1 MSTTTAATTAA
12 TSATMSTVSSASTGA
27 APHVAPAGGDAFRLS
42 VAIPLY
48 NEEDGLPELLRRV
61 GAVLD
66 ALPGGPHEM
75 VLVDDGSRDRTL
87 AMLEEAAARDP
98 RVVVVALSRNFGH
111 QAALT
116 AALDFVSGDATV
128 LMDGDLQDTP
138 ETIPRFVERFREG
151 YDVVYARR
159 VRRKE
164 GPLLRLAYH
173 VFYRFAARMADTPL
187 PVDAGDFGLLSRR
200 VVEQLRRAPERH
212 RYLRGLR
219 SWVGFRQTGIEVER
233 SARYAGE
240 SKYSARKLFKLA
252 FDGVFAFSILPLRA
266 AAVLGAV
273 TVGVTALFALYA
285 LYAKFF
291 HDQSPRGFTAL
302 ILLISFLSGVH
313 LVFLGVV
320 GEYVGRIYEEV
331 KRRPPY
337 VVGKVVRGG
346 DVPEP
351 VRASR

>member
-1 MSTTTAATTAA
+1 MSTATAASSRAAGTASTAATT
-12 TSATMSTVSSASTGA
+12 TAS
-27 APHVAPAGGDAFRLS
+27 GGDTDFRLS
-42 VAIPLY
+42 VAIPVY

-66 ALPGGPHEM
+66 GVPGGPHEM

-87 AMLEEAAARDP
+87 AMLVDAAARDP
-98 RVVVVALSRNFGH
+98 RLVVVALSRNFGH

-116 AALDFVSGDATV
+116 AAMDHVTGDATV
-128 LMDGDLQDTP
+128 LMDGDLQDAP
-138 ETIPRFVERFREG
+138 EAIPQFLEHFHDG

-164 GPLLRLAYH
+164 GPLLRFAYY

-200 VVEQLRRAPERH
+200 VVDQLRGAPERH

-219 SWVGFRQTGIEVER
+219 SWVGFRQIGVDVER
-233 SARYAGE
+233 EERFAGR
-240 SKYSARKLFKLA
+240 SKYSASKLLRLA
-252 FDGVFAFSILPLRA
+252 LDGIFAFSTLPLRA
-266 AAVLGAV
+266 AAMLGAM
-273 TVGVTALFALYA
+273 TVVLTSAFALYS

-291 HDQSPRGFTAL
+291 LGRSPQGFTAIIL
-302 ILLISFLSGVH
+302 IVSFLSGVH
-313 LVFLGVV
+313 LIFLGVI

-337 VVGKVVRGG
+337 VVGKVVRGA
-346 DVPEP
+346 DLTAA
-351 VRASR
+351 ASGAARDAR